1 MKIHRP
7 VLILALAALAA
18 CGGDAP
24 GPSPPAAPPAQVE
37 SALLPSFVI
46 RGEPTPRTALADR
59 MAALGVPGVSV
70 AVLLDGEVA
79 WARGY
84 GFADLESERPVTAS
98 TLFQAASI
106 SKPVAALAAL
116 QLVEEGR
123 VALDADVNRYLM
135 SWRVPANAFTAEA
148 PVTLRGLLTHR
159 AGLSVSGFPGYGP
172 SEAVPDTAGV
182 LDGRGNTDPVR
193 VVLAPGER
201 WQYSGGGYTVMQ
213 QLVADVR
220 GAPFPEVMRR
230 RVLDPIGMVRS
241 TYEQPIPPDRQDD
254 VATGHRPEGT
264 PVPGGWHTYP
274 EQAAAGL
281 WTTPSELALYA
292 AEVQRAW
299 RGESARVLG
308 GVLAR
313 EMLTPDEDNWGLGPA
328 ISGDGERFRHGGSN
342 RGFRSTFAAA
352 IDGNHGV
359 FVMTNSD
366 AGSPLANEIAIT
378 VAEAYGWSGPR
389 PAERVPV
396 DLPAEVR
403 ERYVGTYV
411 VAESDIEFAV
421 ELEERGLTLTWRGE
435 RTVLWPSGDSTFFDV
450 EDGREV
456 RFLWEPDGVEL
467 ARGTLRATRVSR

>member
-1 MKIHRP
+1 MKPHGP
-7 VLILALAALAA
+7 FLILALASLPA
-18 CGGDAP
+18 CGEAVQDASHP
-24 GPSPPAAPPAQVE
+24 GAPPAQVE

-46 RGEPTPRTALADR
+46 RGEPAPRTSLAGR
-59 MAALGVPGVSV
+59 MEALGVPGVSV
-70 AVLLDGEVA
+70 AVLVDGEIA

-84 GFADLESERPVTAS
+84 GFADLESRRPVTAR

-116 QLVEEGR
+116 QLVQEGR
-123 VALDADVNRYLM
+123 VALDADVNEYLT
-135 SWRVPANAFTAEA
+135 SWRVPANRFTADA

-172 SEAVPDTAGV
+172 DETVLDAVGV

-193 VVLAPGER
+193 VVLPPGER
-201 WQYSGGGYTVMQ
+201 WRYSGGGYTVMQ
-213 QLVADVR
+213 QLVADLR

-241 TYEQPIPPDRQDD
+241 TYEQPILADRQDD
-254 VATGHRPEGT
+254 IATGYRPDGT

-292 AEVQRAW
+292 GEVQRAW
-299 RGESARVLG
+299 RGTSARVLSET
-308 GVLAR
+308 LTKA
-313 EMLTPDEDNWGLGPA
+313 MLTPDRDDWGLGPG

-342 RGFRSTFAAA
+342 QGFRSTFAAT
-352 IDGNHGV
+352 IDGDDGV

-366 AGSPLANEIAIT
+366 AGSPLAGEIAIT
-378 VAEAYGWSGPR
+378 VADAYGWSGPR

-396 DLPAEVR
+396 ELPAAVR

-411 VAESDIEFAV
+411 VPERDIEFEVA
-421 ELEERGLTLTWRGE
+421 LEGRGLTLPWRGE
-435 RTVLWPSGDSTFFDV
+435 RAVLWPSDEATFFDV

-456 RFLWEPDGVEL
+456 RFSGEGDGVEL
-467 ARGTLRATRVSR
+467 TLGTLRATRAPR